1 MLNICVKNV
10 CGQILNQNNFCPING
25 IAKTKYIIYNY
36 EVYILFYNNI
46 SMCLTMNIWH
56 QDT

>member
-46 SMCLTMNIWH
+46 SMCLTMNI
-56 QDT
+56 